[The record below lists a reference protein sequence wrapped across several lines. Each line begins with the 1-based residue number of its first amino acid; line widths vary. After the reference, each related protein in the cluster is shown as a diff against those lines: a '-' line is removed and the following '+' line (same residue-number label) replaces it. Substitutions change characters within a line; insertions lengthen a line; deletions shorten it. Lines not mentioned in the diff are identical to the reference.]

1 MAFVVVM
8 TMALVTALALI
19 PCAATLL
26 IKSSRGG
33 IRGRHQRQAAT
44 RARMG
49 AIFGY
54 DTITLLTDSPANST
68 RAVRAPVM
76 QYAISVPL
84 RDAG

>member
-19 PCAATLL
+19 PCAIVLL
-26 IKSSRGG
+26 IKSGG
-33 IRGRHQRQAAT
+33 GARARRQREAAT

-54 DTITLLTDSPANST
+54 DTIPVPAATTTTVRAMRS
-68 RAVRAPVM
+68 AVR
-76 QYAISVPL
+76 
-84 RDAG
+84 RDGVLVASWM